1 VLIDDMQEE
10 LVLNKPN
17 DQLKKLF
24 RQVLLAEGMVE
35 MVENDEFH
43 NEMDLLNAKIELII
57 NKRNKS
63 KGIHQEQ

>member
-1 VLIDDMQEE
+1 MQEE

>member
-1 VLIDDMQEE
+1 MQEE

-35 MVENDEFH
+35 MVENYEFH